1 MVKPLVLLEEKVAV
15 VILNH
20 KFRASRLHSHYY
32 YHRDDQG
39 GGFLPYPEY
48 VEICPGVVGWR
59 VAIGSGCECLKKD
72 NVTISY
78 DIIKFYAFK
87 FEILSIGTVCASP

>member
-20 KFRASRLHSHYY
+20 KFCASRLRSHYY

-48 VEICPGVVGWR
+48 VEICPGVAGWR
-59 VAIGSGCECLKKD
+59 VAIGSGCESLKKTMLPYHMTLS
-72 NVTISY
+72 N
-78 DIIKFYAFK
+78 AFLHVLIQMK
-87 FEILSIGTVCASP
+87 M